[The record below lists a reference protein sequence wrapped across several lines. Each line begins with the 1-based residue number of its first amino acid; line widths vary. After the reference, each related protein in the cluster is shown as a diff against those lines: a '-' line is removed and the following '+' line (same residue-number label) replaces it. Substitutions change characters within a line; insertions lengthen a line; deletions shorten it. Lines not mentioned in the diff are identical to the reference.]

1 MKLLTILFALLI
13 SASALAQDEYEYTMI
28 LYCAYDEAIPVESTN
43 TLSHSDS
50 TLLYISDDI
59 NRIATDFDSNIQWYE
74 FPMYL
79 EGYRGSNIG
88 KLFQSKTDGRIDLNF
103 LITNFMV
110 KMLYSPWGYDER
122 NNIGEINQTE
132 VKLAE
137 VKTDVNENARSLDE
151 IFVNYTSR
159 QFKISRVS
167 GQVER
172 YYRVNIENSLSNS
185 IEEYKSVVGI
195 CDSVSLTESL
205 QIMEDY
211 LIDSFSEYNQPEL
224 YRRF

>member
-59 NRIATDFDSNIQWYE
+59 NRTATDFDSNIQWYE

-103 LITNFMV
+103 LI
-110 KMLYSPWGYDER
+110 
-122 NNIGEINQTE
+122 
-132 VKLAE
+132 
-137 VKTDVNENARSLDE
+137 
-151 IFVNYTSR
+151 
-159 QFKISRVS
+159 
-167 GQVER
+167 
-172 YYRVNIENSLSNS
+172 
-185 IEEYKSVVGI
+185 
-195 CDSVSLTESL
+195 
-205 QIMEDY
+205 
-211 LIDSFSEYNQPEL
+211 
-224 YRRF
+224 